1 MGENECGSQAC
12 MLELYVIDE
21 IEKGVFIC
29 LGLFI
34 DDGFMLLEKLSVEVF
49 ELVHSLTFVDWVE

>member
-1 MGENECGSQAC
+1 MGENECGSKTC

-21 IEKGVFIC
+21 IKKGVFIC

-49 ELVHSLTFVDWVE
+49 

>member
-1 MGENECGSQAC
+1 V
-12 MLELYVIDE
+12 LELYVIDE

-34 DDGFMLLEKLSVEVF
+34 GDDFILLEKLSVEVF
-49 ELVHSLTFVDWVE
+49 

>member
-1 MGENECGSQAC
+1 M
-12 MLELYVIDE
+12 YVIDE
-21 IEKGVFIC
+21 IVKGVFIC

-49 ELVHSLTFVDWVE
+49 